1 MVFDNTKTFVSMLD
15 FSTSRS
21 KLNKKLNLISDLNF
35 NLSIFPMNELSQ
47 FFTLGIK
54 LARFWSS
61 ARKKTLDL
69 KGWVWKVMKTWIS
82 RELKTLRLWRRLMD

>member
-1 MVFDNTKTFVSMLD
+1 MVFDNNKTFVSMLD

-35 NLSIFPMNELSQ
+35 NLSIFPMNELIK

-61 ARKKTLDL
+61 ARKKN
-69 KGWVWKVMKTWIS
+69 S
-82 RELKTLRLWRRLMD
+82 